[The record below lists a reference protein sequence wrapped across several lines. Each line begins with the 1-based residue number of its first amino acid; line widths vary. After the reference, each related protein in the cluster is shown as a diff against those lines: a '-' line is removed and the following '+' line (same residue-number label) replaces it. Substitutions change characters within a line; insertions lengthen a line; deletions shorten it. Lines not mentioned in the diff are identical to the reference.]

1 MFYLST
7 GTFKKREL
15 CYMDNDLYELSKYRL
30 TRAKEDLEH
39 AKVSLKESYI
49 KGSLNRSYYAIFHAM
64 RAVLALDGLDS
75 KKHSGIIAHFNQNY
89 IKTGVFSRELSK
101 YLARRTSFTILSYL
115 TVMIGI
121 ELIIK

>member
-1 MFYLST
+1 
-7 GTFKKREL
+7 
-15 CYMDNDLYELSKYRL
+15 MDNDLYELSKYRL